1 MLYERDD
8 VADLA
13 YRRLSATCE
22 AAGLDLFRHSA
33 PEQITGSGR
42 VYVVLAQSSSGW
54 ARLANGLSTLGCTSG
69 SLNG

>member
-54 ARLANGLSTLGCTSG
+54 ARLGCT
-69 SLNG
+69 